1 MAKGVLTG
9 SFFEALRAV
18 GRMERFIDFRV
29 Q

>member
-9 SFFEALRAV
+9 SFFEAVRAA
-18 GRMERFIDFRV
+18 GRMWRFIGLYV